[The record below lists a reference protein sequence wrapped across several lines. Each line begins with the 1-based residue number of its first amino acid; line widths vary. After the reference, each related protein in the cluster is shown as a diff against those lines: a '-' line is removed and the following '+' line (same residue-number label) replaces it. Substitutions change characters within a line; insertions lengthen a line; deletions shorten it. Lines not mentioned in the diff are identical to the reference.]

1 MFARYQE
8 NFNSGTNKF
17 KFICQ
22 FKKSQDLGNISTF
35 LGVTLDCIIQGSRID
50 CCFHHKENQENT
62 FK

>member
-22 FKKSQDLGNISTF
+22 FKKPQDLGNISTF

-50 CCFHHKENQENT
+50 FCFHHIEN
-62 FK
+62 

>member
-17 KFICQ
+17 KFIYQ

-35 LGVTLDCIIQGSRID
+35 LGVLSIASYKVVG
-50 CCFHHKENQENT
+50 
-62 FK
+62 